1 MTKYA
6 HWVPIPLRLIV
17 GYGFMAHGYAKVLK
31 GPERFV
37 DIVHAMGVPMPE
49 LMASLQPTSSI
60 PITHT
65 LDLLELPQIVPSNG
79 RNGLAYRTGSSP
91 VYVRLERPR
100 SRDPV

>member
-1 MTKYA
+1 MTFVKPDMSSLLERA
-6 HWVPIPLRLIV
+6 L
-17 GYGFMAHGYAKVLK
+17 YGFN
-31 GPERFV
+31 
-37 DIVHAMGVPMPE
+37 
-49 LMASLQPTSSI
+49 ASTLQATGSI

-79 RNGLAYRTGSSP
+79 RDGLAYRTGSSP

>member
-6 HWVPIPLRLIV
+6 HWTPIPLRLIV

-65 LDLLELPQIVPSNG
+65 LDHFEISAIVSSDG
-79 RNGLAYRTGSSP
+79 SDGLAYRTGSSP
-91 VYVRLERPR
+91 VYDARTAAI
-100 SRDPV
+100 S

>member
-6 HWVPIPLRLIV
+6 HWAPIPLRLIV

-65 LDLLELPQIVPSNG
+65 LDLLELPQIVPSNVAMVLPIVPV
-79 RNGLAYRTGSSP
+79 LAQYMTP
-91 VYVRLERPR
+91 ERPR